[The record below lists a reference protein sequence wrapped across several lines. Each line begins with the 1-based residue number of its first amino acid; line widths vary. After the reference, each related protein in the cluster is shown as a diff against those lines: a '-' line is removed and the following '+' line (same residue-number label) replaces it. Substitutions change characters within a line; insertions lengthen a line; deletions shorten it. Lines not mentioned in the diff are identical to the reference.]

1 MGSIRKLKKEIDAK
15 VYELISDCFTYSEL
29 YPDKKSD
36 EVASIISDTVH
47 FRNDLIHRVNNPD
60 PAADPKGVKAHYQLI
75 KKDLNAGV
83 DKLCERLSS
92 VSKKKKK

>member
-1 MGSIRKLKKEIDAK
+1 MGSIRKLKKEIDAQ
-15 VYELISDCFTYSEL
+15 VYGLISDCLTYSAL

-36 EVASIISDTVH
+36 DVSGIISDAVH
-47 FRNDLIHRVNNPD
+47 FGNDLIRRVNNPD
-60 PAADPKGVKAHYQLI
+60 PAADPKEVKAHYQLI
-75 KKDLNAGV
+75 NKDLVVGI